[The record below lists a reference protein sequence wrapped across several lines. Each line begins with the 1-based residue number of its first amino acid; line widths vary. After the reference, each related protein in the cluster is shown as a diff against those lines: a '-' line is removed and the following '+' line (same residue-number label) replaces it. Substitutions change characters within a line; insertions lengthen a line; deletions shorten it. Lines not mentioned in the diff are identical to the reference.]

1 MSQPV
6 EPELLSAD
14 AIAGALQKLQSSYW
28 RVSVVDEI
36 DSTQNYL
43 RTSNPKTGDV
53 ITAEYQSAGRG
64 RLDRKFDAEKSSALL
79 FSFYFEPEN
88 SISNLGYLTLL
99 VGASVTA
106 TLNEATN
113 SSDFKCKWPNDVL
126 FNEAKIAGLLAEKTS
141 TGVIVGVGINV
152 STAKASLPV
161 AHATSIF
168 LATNLQLDRN
178 TLLAKILANLEGDL
192 QEWQSGRDLTS
203 KYRAL
208 SATIGCQ
215 VRVELPD
222 GSSVEAVAVD
232 IDETGSLHLDNGQL
246 ITVGDVIHL
255 DSKLSQ

>member
-1 MSQPV
+1 MSQQV
-6 EPELLSAD
+6 KPELLSAD
-14 AIAGALQKLQSSYW
+14 AIAGALQSSYW

-43 RTSNPKTGDV
+43 RTSNPKSGDV

-79 FSFYFEPEN
+79 TSFYFEPEN
-88 SISNLGYLTLL
+88 KNVNLGYLTLL

-106 TLNEATN
+106 TINRITN
-113 SSDFKCKWPNDVL
+113 SDNFNCKWPNDVL
-126 FNEAKIAGLLAEKTS
+126 FNGEKVAGLIAEKTNQ
-141 TGVIVGVGINV
+141 GVIVGIGINV
-152 STAKASLPV
+152 STAKAALPV

-178 TLLAKILANLEGDL
+178 TLLAAMLNDLELDL
-192 QEWQSGRDLTS
+192 REWQSGKDLTQ
-203 KYRAL
+203 KYRSL
-208 SATIGCQ
+208 SATIGRQ
-215 VRVELPD
+215 VRVALPD
-222 GSSVEAVAVD
+222 GSSVEAVALD

-255 DSKLSQ
+255 DSKLS